1 MPLAETS
8 TESASDNM
16 IFEQEA
22 TLGGRFDRPQK
33 IHKMPPPDSHRI
45 FDPWEAL
52 RRDRDRWAQLAMD
65 QAEYIRQ
72 LEQEVQAYKNQL
84 QALTKAEEES
94 ETLPQE
100 NDYQALVQWLAAEKT
115 LGNNYYAEAG
125 YNRSKMCRNLRKI
138 LGWEP
143 DQNSL
148 RKAENR

>member
-1 MPLAETS
+1 MP
-8 TESASDNM
+8 
-16 IFEQEA
+16 Q
-22 TLGGRFDRPQK
+22 
-33 IHKMPPPDSHRI
+33 PDQHSN
-45 FDPWEAL
+45 FDPLEAL
-52 RRDRDRWAQLAMD
+52 RRDRDRWAQMAMD

-72 LEQEVQAYKNQL
+72 LEERIQV
-84 QALTKAEEES
+84 LTKAEEES
-94 ETLPQE
+94 VTLPQE

>member
-1 MPLAETS
+1 MPLLDQHS
-8 TESASDNM
+8 N
-16 IFEQEA
+16 
-22 TLGGRFDRPQK
+22 
-33 IHKMPPPDSHRI
+33 
-45 FDPWEAL
+45 FDPLEAL
-52 RRDRDRWAQLAMD
+52 RRDRDRWAQMAMD

-72 LEQEVQAYKNQL
+72 LEERIQV
-84 QALTKAEEES
+84 LTKAEEES
-94 ETLPQE
+94 VTLPQE

>member
-1 MPLAETS
+1 MPLPDQHS
-8 TESASDNM
+8 N
-16 IFEQEA
+16 FEP
-22 TLGGRFDRPQK
+22 L
-33 IHKMPPPDSHRI
+33 
-45 FDPWEAL
+45 EAL

-72 LEQEVQAYKNQL
+72 LEKRI

-100 NDYQALVQWLAAEKT
+100 NDYQALVQWLAAEKA

>member
-1 MPLAETS
+1 MPL
-8 TESASDNM
+8 
-16 IFEQEA
+16 
-22 TLGGRFDRPQK
+22 
-33 IHKMPPPDSHRI
+33 PDQHSN
-45 FDPWEAL
+45 FDPLEAL
-52 RRDRDRWAQLAMD
+52 RRDRDRWAQMAMD

-72 LEQEVQAYKNQL
+72 LEKRIQV
-84 QALTKAEEES
+84 LTKAEEES
-94 ETLPQE
+94 VTLPQE

>member
-1 MPLAETS
+1 MSFVDVTFAAQMPQR
-8 TESASDNM
+8 M
-16 IFEQEA
+16 
-22 TLGGRFDRPQK
+22 K
-33 IHKMPPPDSHRI
+33 PPDEHST
-45 FDPWEAL
+45 DLSDAL
-52 RRDRDRWAQLAMD
+52 RRDRDRWAQMAME

-72 LEQEVQAYKNQL
+72 LEERIQV
-84 QALTKAEEES
+84 LTKAEEES
-94 ETLPQE
+94 DTLPQE

>member
-1 MPLAETS
+1 
-8 TESASDNM
+8 
-16 IFEQEA
+16 
-22 TLGGRFDRPQK
+22 
-33 IHKMPPPDSHRI
+33 MPPPDKNST
-45 FDPWEAL
+45 FDSWDAL

-72 LEQEVQAYKNQL
+72 LEERIQV
-84 QALTKAEEES
+84 LTKAEEES
-94 ETLPQE
+94 VTLPQE

>member
-1 MPLAETS
+1 MPL
-8 TESASDNM
+8 
-16 IFEQEA
+16 
-22 TLGGRFDRPQK
+22 
-33 IHKMPPPDSHRI
+33 PDQHSN
-45 FDPWEAL
+45 FDPLEAL

-72 LEQEVQAYKNQL
+72 LEERI

-100 NDYQALVQWLAAEKT
+100 NDYQALVQWLAAEKA

>member
-1 MPLAETS
+1 MPL
-8 TESASDNM
+8 
-16 IFEQEA
+16 
-22 TLGGRFDRPQK
+22 
-33 IHKMPPPDSHRI
+33 PDQHSN
-45 FDPWEAL
+45 FDPLEAL
-52 RRDRDRWAQLAMD
+52 RRDRDRWAQMAMD
-65 QAEYIRQ
+65 QAKYIRQ
-72 LEQEVQAYKNQL
+72 LEERIQV
-84 QALTKAEEES
+84 LTKAEEES
-94 ETLPQE
+94 VTLPQE

>member
-1 MPLAETS
+1 
-8 TESASDNM
+8 
-16 IFEQEA
+16 
-22 TLGGRFDRPQK
+22 
-33 IHKMPPPDSHRI
+33 MPPPETHRI

-65 QAEYIRQ
+65 QAEYIRL
-72 LEQEVQAYKNQL
+72 LEQEMQSYKNQL
-84 QALTKAEEES
+84 QTLTKAEEES
-94 ETLPQE
+94 VTLPQE
-100 NDYQALVQWLAAEKT
+100 NDYQTLVQWLAAEKT

>member
-1 MPLAETS
+1 MAFFYVLRTCGVFCSLYLCRRNDCKEMPLPNQHS
-8 TESASDNM
+8 N
-16 IFEQEA
+16 
-22 TLGGRFDRPQK
+22 
-33 IHKMPPPDSHRI
+33 
-45 FDPWEAL
+45 FDPLEAL
-52 RRDRDRWAQLAMD
+52 RRDRDRWAQMAMD
-65 QAEYIRQ
+65 QAKYIRQ
-72 LEQEVQAYKNQL
+72 LEERIQV
-84 QALTKAEEES
+84 LTKAEEES
-94 ETLPQE
+94 VTLPQE

>member
-1 MPLAETS
+1 M
-8 TESASDNM
+8 
-16 IFEQEA
+16 
-22 TLGGRFDRPQK
+22 K
-33 IHKMPPPDSHRI
+33 PPDEHST
-45 FDPWEAL
+45 DLPDAL

-94 ETLPQE
+94 DTLPQE

>member
-1 MPLAETS
+1 MS
-8 TESASDNM
+8 
-16 IFEQEA
+16 
-22 TLGGRFDRPQK
+22 
-33 IHKMPPPDSHRI
+33 PPDSHRI

-72 LEQEVQAYKNQL
+72 LEERIQV
-84 QALTKAEEES
+84 LTKAEEES
-94 ETLPQE
+94 VTLPQE

>member
-1 MPLAETS
+1 MSFVDVTFAAQMPQR
-8 TESASDNM
+8 M
-16 IFEQEA
+16 
-22 TLGGRFDRPQK
+22 K
-33 IHKMPPPDSHRI
+33 PPDEHST
-45 FDPWEAL
+45 DLPDAL

>member
-1 MPLAETS
+1 MS
-8 TESASDNM
+8 FIDI
-16 IFEQEA
+16 IFA
-22 TLGGRFDRPQK
+22 ARKPQRMK
-33 IHKMPPPDSHRI
+33 PPDDHST
-45 FDPWEAL
+45 DLLDAL
-52 RRDRDRWAQLAMD
+52 RRDRDRWAQMAME

-72 LEQEVQAYKNQL
+72 LEERIQV
-84 QALTKAEEES
+84 LTKAEEES
-94 ETLPQE
+94 DTLPQE

>member
-1 MPLAETS
+1 MPL
-8 TESASDNM
+8 
-16 IFEQEA
+16 
-22 TLGGRFDRPQK
+22 
-33 IHKMPPPDSHRI
+33 PDQHSN
-45 FDPWEAL
+45 FDPLEAL

-72 LEQEVQAYKNQL
+72 LEERIQV
-84 QALTKAEEES
+84 LTKAEEES
-94 ETLPQE
+94 VTLPQE

>member
-1 MPLAETS
+1 M
-8 TESASDNM
+8 
-16 IFEQEA
+16 
-22 TLGGRFDRPQK
+22 K
-33 IHKMPPPDSHRI
+33 PPDEHST
-45 FDPWEAL
+45 DLSAAL
-52 RRDRDRWAQLAMD
+52 RRDRDRWAQMAME

-72 LEQEVQAYKNQL
+72 LEERIQV
-84 QALTKAEEES
+84 LTKAEEES
-94 ETLPQE
+94 DTLPQE

>member
-1 MPLAETS
+1 MHFGALFLFLGRVVSFGTCTFAAQNSRKEMPL
-8 TESASDNM
+8 
-16 IFEQEA
+16 
-22 TLGGRFDRPQK
+22 
-33 IHKMPPPDSHRI
+33 PDQHSN
-45 FDPWEAL
+45 FDPLEAL
-52 RRDRDRWAQLAMD
+52 RRDRDRWAQMAMD

-72 LEQEVQAYKNQL
+72 LEERIQV
-84 QALTKAEEES
+84 LTKAEEES
-94 ETLPQE
+94 VTLPQE

>member
-1 MPLAETS
+1 MPLPDQHS
-8 TESASDNM
+8 T
-16 IFEQEA
+16 
-22 TLGGRFDRPQK
+22 
-33 IHKMPPPDSHRI
+33 
-45 FDPWEAL
+45 FDPLEAL

-72 LEQEVQAYKNQL
+72 LEERL
-84 QALTKAEEES
+84 QTLTKAEEES

-100 NDYQALVQWLAAEKT
+100 NDYQALVQWLEAEKA

-125 YNRSKMCRNLRKI
+125 FNRSKMCRNLRKI

>member
-1 MPLAETS
+1 MSFL
-8 TESASDNM
+8 DI
-16 IFEQEA
+16 IFA
-22 TLGGRFDRPQK
+22 ARKPQRMK
-33 IHKMPPPDSHRI
+33 PPDDHST
-45 FDPWEAL
+45 DLLDAL
-52 RRDRDRWAQLAMD
+52 RRDRDRWAQMAME
-65 QAEYIRQ
+65 QAQYIQQ
-72 LEQEVQAYKNQL
+72 LEERIQV
-84 QALTKAEEES
+84 LTKAEEES
-94 ETLPQE
+94 DTLPQE